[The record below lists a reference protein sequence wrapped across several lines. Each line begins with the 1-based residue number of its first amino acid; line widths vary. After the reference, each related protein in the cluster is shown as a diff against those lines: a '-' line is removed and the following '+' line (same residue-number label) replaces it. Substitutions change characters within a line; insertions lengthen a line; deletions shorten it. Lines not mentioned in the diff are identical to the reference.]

1 MSNGPCLIGVDVGTT
16 NVKVG
21 AFTAKGQVV
30 TTTSLQLHAERSRPG
45 WAAYDPSEIWRQT
58 ARAIATVSRQ
68 ISGRFEPL
76 AIAVSSMGETGIA
89 IDRHGLPVYEAIAW
103 FDSRTGQQAEWWK
116 KTFGPEF
123 IFSRTGLPI
132 QPIFGIN
139 KLSWIKE
146 NEPQI
151 FSQIDR
157 WLSVSDYINF
167 CLCGIQAAELSLASR
182 VMALD
187 LRKRAWSEEILA
199 AAGISPHVLGEPLP
213 SGEVLGPISATAAHL
228 TELPSSVRV
237 VTGGHDHPC
246 AAVGSGILKTG
257 LVLDSLGTSES
268 LLMVLDSPMLGAKA
282 AHSGFAQGCH
292 VLRDKFVCFG
302 GLVTMGG
309 AIDWVRKILFPEM
322 DRGAAYQH
330 LEELGSRSR
339 PGSGGIYF
347 VPSLRAA
354 SPPHN
359 DPESCGVFIG
369 LRSDSSLQDL
379 ARAVH
384 EGLAFAAYD
393 CLEAFRLLF
402 DAKIERIRAV
412 GGPVR
417 NRLLMRIK
425 AAVATVPFTV
435 LEVEEAACRGASI
448 LAGLGV
454 GVYQSTE
461 DVAQTV
467 EFRETLVDPP
477 PEWSEIYKQRYD
489 LVYRRI
495 YPSVRD
501 LHQKILE
508 IEKLD

>member
-21 AFTAKGQVV
+21 AFTPQGQVIA
-30 TTTSLQLHAERSRPG
+30 TARLELYAERPRPG
-45 WAAYDPSEIWRQT
+45 WATYDPLKIWSQT
-58 ARAIATVSRQ
+58 ARAMATVSRQ
-68 ISGRFEPL
+68 INGRFEPL
-76 AIAVSSMGETGIA
+76 AIAVSSMAETGIA
-89 IDRHGLPVYEAIAW
+89 IDRRGLPVYEAIAW
-103 FDSRTGQQAEWWK
+103 FDSRTAQQAQWWK

-146 NEPQI
+146 NEPEV

-167 CLCGIQAAELSLASR
+167 CLCGVQAAELSLASR

-187 LRKRAWSEEILA
+187 LQKRAWSEEILTA
-199 AAGISPHVLGEPLP
+199 VGISAHVLGEPLS
-213 SGEVLGPISATAAHL
+213 SGEVLGPISATAARL
-228 TELPSSVRV
+228 TELPTSVRV

-268 LLMVLDSPMLGAKA
+268 LLMVLESPMLEPKA
-282 AHSGFAQGCH
+282 AHFGFAQGCH
-292 VLRDKFVCFG
+292 VLRDKFACFG
-302 GLVTMGG
+302 GLVTMGA

-322 DRGAAYQH
+322 DREAAYQQ
-330 LEELGSRSR
+330 LEEMGSRSR

-347 VPSLRAA
+347 VPSLQTA

-369 LRSDSSLQDL
+369 LRSDSSVQDL

-384 EGLAFAAYD
+384 EGLAFASYD
-393 CLEAFRLLF
+393 CLEAFRSLF
-402 DAKIERIRAV
+402 DAEIKVVRAV
-412 GGPVR
+412 GGPTR
-417 NRLLMRIK
+417 NRLLMRVK
-425 AAVATVPFTV
+425 AAVADVPFTV
-435 LEVEEAACRGASI
+435 LEVEEAACRGACI
-448 LAGLGV
+448 LAGLGI
-454 GVYQSTE
+454 GVYQSIE
-461 DVAQTV
+461 DVARTV

-477 PEWSEIYKQRYD
+477 TEWSAVYKQRYN
-489 LVYRRI
+489 LVYRQI
-495 YPSVRD
+495 YPTVRD
-501 LHQKILE
+501 LHQRILE
-508 IEKLD
+508 LEKA

>member
-1 MSNGPCLIGVDVGTT
+1 MSRGPCLIGVDVGTT

-21 AFTAKGQVV
+21 AFTLQGQVIA
-30 TTTSLQLHAERSRPG
+30 TASLELHTERPRPG
-45 WAAYDPSEIWRQT
+45 WANYDPSEMWKRT
-58 ARAIATVSRQ
+58 ARTIATVSRQ
-68 ISGRFEPL
+68 IDGRFEPL
-76 AIAVSSMGETGIA
+76 AIAVSSMAETGIA
-89 IDRHGLPVYEAIAW
+89 IDRRGRPVYEAIAW
-103 FDSRTGQQAEWWK
+103 FDSRTAQQAEWWK
-116 KTFGPEF
+116 RSFGSEF

-167 CLCGIQAAELSLASR
+167 CLCGVQAAELSLASR

-187 LRKRAWSEEILA
+187 LKKRAWSEEILA
-199 AAGISPHVLGEPLP
+199 AVGIQPQMLGQPLP
-213 SGEVLGPISATAAHL
+213 SGEVLGSISSTAAGL
-228 TELPSSVRV
+228 TELPTSVQV

-246 AAVGSGILKTG
+246 AAVGSGILKAG

-268 LLMVLDSPMLGAKA
+268 LLMVLESPMLEAEA
-282 AHSGFAQGCH
+282 AHFGFAQGCH
-292 VLRDKFVCFG
+292 VLGDKFVCFG
-302 GLVTMGG
+302 GLVTMGA

-322 DRGAAYQH
+322 GRGAAYQH
-330 LEELGSRSR
+330 LEQLGSASR

-359 DPESCGVFIG
+359 DPQSCGVFIG
-369 LRSDSSLQDL
+369 LRSDSSLEDL

-384 EGLAFAAYD
+384 EGLAFASYD
-393 CLEAFRLLF
+393 CLEAFRSLF
-402 DAKIERIRAV
+402 DVEIERVRAV
-412 GGPVR
+412 GGPTR
-417 NRLLMRIK
+417 NRLLMKVK
-425 AAVATVPFTV
+425 AAVANVPFTV

-448 LAGLGV
+448 LAGLGI

-461 DVAQTV
+461 DVARTV
-467 EFRETLVDPP
+467 EFRETLVEPP
-477 PEWSEIYKQRYD
+477 PEWSEIYKQRYN

-501 LHQKILE
+501 LHQRILE
-508 IEKLD
+508 IEKT